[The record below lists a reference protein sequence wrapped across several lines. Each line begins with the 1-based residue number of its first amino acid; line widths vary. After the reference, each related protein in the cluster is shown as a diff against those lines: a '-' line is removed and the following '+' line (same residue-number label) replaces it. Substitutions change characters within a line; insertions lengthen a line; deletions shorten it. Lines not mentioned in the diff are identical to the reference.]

1 MVKVGFLSRV
11 CPFIWREDL
20 HNMIKDTH
28 EWRENPF
35 HSRLYPG
42 SLSCNKHGMMVP
54 VLMIDV
60 ERDNI
65 SSGLDIFREQFDRST
80 PLSPCGIPYL
90 FFTVLQNQLTN
101 TERKAIIDDINHH
114 ISSTQFVHVYGL
126 SDIYTLVT
134 LWQNVTIRLCM
145 LLMGLCAPQTNH
157 RLFIQVEK
165 DPNPDAIILAF
176 NSVDYE
182 TVMDNLP
189 RLSSFIKQCVCNQDH
204 LKIFTHDDF
213 SIIIGSKTILIK
225 KGSYQ
230 ISSKPIP
237 VDTQE
242 HTSFALSKMVKQPEK
257 RSFFSASSTSMCSTM
272 TLSQPSI
279 PSAHSTSPLVQPHL
293 TTPSVSSLNQST
305 ERCFHAIEQC
315 LESSLTRMDNIETLC
330 LHLKGNTDTI
340 TQQLQQLTANLSLAC
355 SPSSPCPSPS
365 RKTTRLSNGNELLP
379 QTHYAP
385 MLRKNLS
392 Q

>member
-1 MVKVGFLSRV
+1 
-11 CPFIWREDL
+11 
-20 HNMIKDTH
+20 MIKDTH

-90 FFTVLQNQLTN
+90 FFTLLQNQLTN

-242 HTSFALSKMVKQPEK
+242 HT
-257 RSFFSASSTSMCSTM
+257 
-272 TLSQPSI
+272 
-279 PSAHSTSPLVQPHL
+279 
-293 TTPSVSSLNQST
+293 NQST